1 MAALFSLVQTLL
13 SLNKCNQISCCLCL
27 KPHAIHSAF
36 CYKFLEHKFMIFIK
50 SVIKPRFQPRSGRRH
65 HLVNHKSTID
75 FRTRSGSVYY
85 FILSKTGTITG

>member
-13 SLNKCNQISCCLCL
+13 SLNKRNQISCCLCL
-27 KPHAIHSAF
+27 KPHTIHSAF
-36 CYKFLEHKFMIFIK
+36 CNKFLVHKFMIFIK
-50 SVIKPRFQPRSGRRH
+50 SVIKPRFQPLSGRRR